1 MSQVMHCKAHV
12 SRQLAEHVWEV
23 SVTLPEATKFEAG
36 QYLMVVMGE
45 RDKRPF
51 SIASAPTAHKEWLL
65 HIGAPPDNSY
75 ATEVLDVIKD
85 KGELTIEAPAGE
97 AVFKSD
103 RTGDTVL
110 IAGGTGFSYTYS
122 ILQKLLTDGL
132 DKPVYFYW
140 GAKSADDLYLHE
152 ELQALATQHP
162 LFTYHP
168 VVEEA
173 PQGWAYGVGLVHHEV
188 MAQQPNL
195 SECQIYMAG
204 RFEMVRVIRDDFTAR
219 DVPMENMH
227 GDALAFI

>member
-1 MSQVMHCKAHV
+1 MTQVMHCKAHV
-12 SRQLAEHVWEV
+12 SRQLAKHVWEV
-23 SVTLPEATKFEAG
+23 SVTLPAETQFAAG

-75 ATEVLDVIKD
+75 ATEVLDTVKAT
-85 KGELTIEAPAGE
+85 GELTIEAPAGD
-97 AVFKSD
+97 AFFKED
-103 RTGDTVL
+103 RKGDTVL

-140 GAKSADDLYLHE
+140 GAKSADDLYLHS
-152 ELQALATQHP
+152 ELEALAEQHP

-168 VVEEA
+168 VVEDA
-173 PQGWAYGVGLVHHEV
+173 SADWAYGIGLVHHEV
-188 MAQQPNL
+188 IAQQKNL

-219 DVPMENMH
+219 DVPLENMH

>member
-85 KGELTIEAPAGE
+85 KGELTIEA
-97 AVFKSD
+97 
-103 RTGDTVL
+103 R
-110 IAGGTGFSYTYS
+110 SY
-122 ILQKLLTDGL
+122 
-132 DKPVYFYW
+132 W
-140 GAKSADDLYLHE
+140 R
-152 ELQALATQHP
+152 
-162 LFTYHP
+162 
-168 VVEEA
+168 
-173 PQGWAYGVGLVHHEV
+173 YGVDCRRYGLLLHIFYF
-188 MAQQPNL
+188 AKIADRWL
-195 SECQIYMAG
+195 
-204 RFEMVRVIRDDFTAR
+204 R
-219 DVPMENMH
+219 
-227 GDALAFI
+227 

>member
-1 MSQVMHCKAHV
+1 MTQVMHCKAHV
-12 SRQLAEHVWEV
+12 SRQLAKHVWEV
-23 SVTLPEATKFEAG
+23 SVTLPAETQFAAG

-75 ATEVLDVIKD
+75 ATEVLDTVKAT
-85 KGELTIEAPAGE
+85 GELTIEAPAGD
-97 AVFKSD
+97 AFFKAD
-103 RTGDTVL
+103 RKGDTVL

-140 GAKSADDLYLHE
+140 GAKSADDLYLHS
-152 ELQALATQHP
+152 ELEALAEQHP

-168 VVEEA
+168 VVEDA
-173 PQGWAYGVGLVHHEV
+173 SADWAYGIGLVHHEV
-188 MAQQPNL
+188 IAQQKNL

-219 DVPMENMH
+219 DVPLENMH